1 MIPHRLSMLSAA
13 LLCSVATPCVV
24 QAQSVAA
31 VTAQHVRL
39 SVALTSGWGFQ
50 LGDAAAPPASDTPW
64 QSVEVPHSWNR
75 IGSYLPGS
83 PAAATLN
90 RPINQ
95 TQGIGWYKRTLPDAR
110 LSGSQRLWLEFGAA
124 SRTAEVWLNGQ
135 RLGSHAGGFSTFRFD
150 ATSAY
155 RQGGD
160 NILLVKVD
168 NRAPDTAGVQPT
180 LPLAGDFFVHGGL
193 YRPIKMI
200 VTQAAHFAML
210 DHGGSGVYAQTLGID
225 NGKAA
230 IAILSRVRNDASR
243 ALRGQLVVRFV
254 GQDGKEVARQSSPVR
269 MAGKADGE
277 ARIDLTIDNARL
289 WQGTA
294 DPYLYTMIAELR
306 DAKGALLD
314 SVSQPFGVRTMAL
327 DADHGFLLNGKVVP
341 LHGVGLHQDSGQDGW
356 ALSESDIEKMVST
369 IREMGANTIRLT
381 HYQHGPVV
389 HELADRLGLILW
401 DEIPLVTAWTLSPD
415 QTEAPKAVADNARQQ
430 LVEMIR
436 QNYNHPS
443 VAVWGIANEVDFG
456 PNRPDF
462 IGKAVAEVPDPR
474 GLLTDLNA
482 LAKAED
488 AIRPTVLANCC
499 ENNGMPG
506 VPDVSG
512 ITDGLGINRY
522 MGWYYGKAD
531 DFSSVLDDQHRK
543 HAGQP
548 LALTE
553 YGAGGATS
561 QHSDDPQGGPIN
573 PSGRDQPEEYQAW
586 LHERVWPQVKAKPY
600 LWGSWLWNSFDFATK
615 VRKEG
620 DSVDINTKGL
630 ATYDGAIRKDAWW
643 YYRVNW
649 SAEPAVQIAGKRYVD
664 RAYGVTDI
672 KVYSNAP
679 ETELLVNGTSIG
691 TMRACAFATCVWPG
705 IRLVEGQNRIEARA
719 RFDKGVQIDNVDWTV
734 GRDAATAF
742 RIDSGAILAAADP
755 AHRFGSDAF
764 FEGGAPGTADARKNR
779 YAPIQPAAITGAAN
793 RDQIATFRSGDFTYH
808 IPAKSGR
815 YIVVLHFVEP
825 SAEPG
830 KRVFDVAINGK
841 TALPGFDVA
850 AAAGGTL
857 KAVTRSLPATADKD
871 GITIAFKPKVGQA
884 IVSALEVIPTD
895 MAHRP

>member
-1 MIPHRLSMLSAA
+1 MIPHRLCVPLAA
-13 LLCSVATPCVV
+13 LVCSVVTPGAALAQPVAGSSEQQV
-24 QAQSVAA
+24 RQSV
-31 VTAQHVRL
+31 T
-39 SVALTSGWGFQ
+39 LTSGWSFQ
-50 LGDAAAPPASDTPW
+50 LGDAATPPGSDTTW
-64 QSVEVPHSWNR
+64 QSVAVPHSWNR

-83 PAAATLN
+83 PAAATLD

-95 TQGIGWYKRTLPDAR
+95 TQGVGWYRLTLPGAH
-110 LSGSQRLWLEFGAA
+110 LSGSQRLWLEFEAA

-135 RLGSHAGGFSTFRFD
+135 RLGGHAGGFSAFRFD

-160 NILLVKVD
+160 NILLVKID

-193 YRPIKMI
+193 YRPVKMI

-210 DHGGSGVYAQTLGID
+210 DHGGSGVYAQTRSVD
-225 NGKAA
+225 NGKAT
-230 IAILSRVRNDASR
+230 ISILSRVRNDASR
-243 ALRGQLVVRFV
+243 SLRGQIVVRFV
-254 GQDGKEVARQSSPVR
+254 DPDGREVARQASPLQMGAR
-269 MAGKADGE
+269 ADGE
-277 ARIDLTIDNARL
+277 ARIDLTIEQARL

-294 DPYLYTMIAELR
+294 DPYLYTMIAEFR
-306 DAKGALLD
+306 DARGALLD
-314 SVSQPFGVRTMAL
+314 SVSQPFGIRTIAL
-327 DADHGFLLNGKVVP
+327 DADRGFVLNGKVVA
-341 LHGVGLHQDSGQDGW
+341 LHGVGLHQDSGKDGW

-389 HELADRLGLILW
+389 HALADRLGLILW

-415 QTEAPKAVADNARQQ
+415 ETEAPKAVADNARQQ
-430 LVEMIR
+430 LVELIR

-462 IGKAVAEVPDPR
+462 IGKAVNEVPDPR

-488 AIRPTVLANCC
+488 PIRPTVLANCC

-512 ITDGLGINRY
+512 ITDGLGVNRY

-531 DFSSVLDDQHRK
+531 DFSSVLDGLHKK

-561 QHSDDPQGGPIN
+561 QHSDNPEGGPIN
-573 PSGRDQPEEYQAW
+573 PSGREQPEEYQAW

-620 DSVDINTKGL
+620 DSIDINTKGL
-630 ATYDGAIRKDAWW
+630 VTYDGAIRKDAWW

-649 SAEPAVQIAGKRYVD
+649 SDDPAVQIAGKRYVD

-679 ETELLVNGTSIG
+679 ETELLVDGKSLG
-691 TMRACAFATCVWPG
+691 KMRTCAFATCVWPG
-705 IRLVEGQNRIEARA
+705 VRLIEGQNRIEARA
-719 RFDKGVQIDNVDWTV
+719 RFANAVQTDNVEWTV
-734 GRDAATAF
+734 ALDAAAAF

-755 AHRFGSDAF
+755 ARRFGSDAF
-764 FEGGAPGTADARKNR
+764 FEGGAPGTADTRKNR
-779 YAPIQPAAITGAAN
+779 YAPIQAAAISGASN
-793 RDQIATFRSGDFTYH
+793 RDRAATYRSGDFTYR
-808 IPAKSGR
+808 IPARPGR
-815 YIVVLHFVEP
+815 YTVILHFVEP
-825 SAEPG
+825 SAERG

-841 TALPGFDVA
+841 VAIPGFDVA

-857 KAVTRSLPATADKD
+857 KAITRSLPATAGKD
-871 GITIAFKPKVGQA
+871 GLIIAFKPKVGEA
-884 IVSALEVIPTD
+884 IVSALEVVPVG
-895 MAHRP
+895 AARP

>member
-13 LLCSVATPCVV
+13 LLCSVATPTVLL
-24 QAQSVAA
+24 AQPVAA
-31 VTAQHVRL
+31 AAAQDIRQ

-50 LGDAAAPPASDTPW
+50 MGDSAGPPQGNSTW
-64 QSVEVPHSWNR
+64 QPVEVPHSWNR

-83 PAAATLN
+83 PAATTLN
-90 RPINQ
+90 RPIDQ
-95 TQGIGWYKRTLPDAR
+95 TQGIGWYKLTLPAANM
-110 LSGSQRLWLEFGAA
+110 SGSQRLWLEFEAA

-135 RLGSHAGGFSTFRFD
+135 RLGSHAGGFSAFRFD

-155 RQGGD
+155 RPGGS

-168 NRAPDTAGVQPT
+168 NRSPETKGVQPT

-193 YRPIKMI
+193 YRPVKMI

-210 DHGGSGVYAQTLGID
+210 DHGGSGVYAQTRAID
-225 NGKAA
+225 NGRAA
-230 IAILSRVRNDASR
+230 ISIMSRIRNDAKR
-243 ALRGQLVVRFV
+243 AVRGAVIIRFV
-254 GQDGKEVARQSSPVR
+254 DKDGKDVARQVSPIHMGAR
-269 MAGKADGE
+269 ADGE
-277 ARIDLTIDNARL
+277 ARIDLTIDKAHL

-294 DPYLYTMIAELR
+294 DPYLYTMVAEFR

-327 DADHGFLLNGKVVP
+327 DPDRGFLLNGNVLA
-341 LHGVGLHQDSGQDGW
+341 LHGVGLHQDSGKDGW
-356 ALSESDIEKMVST
+356 ALSEGDIEAMVST
-369 IREMGANTIRLT
+369 IHEMGANTIRLT

-389 HELADRLGLILW
+389 HALADRLGLILW

-415 QTEAPKAVADNARQQ
+415 ETEAPKAVVDNARQQ

-462 IGKAVAEVPDPR
+462 IGKAVSEVPDPR

-488 AIRPTVLANCC
+488 RIRPTVLANCC

-512 ITDGLGINRY
+512 ITDGLGVNRY

-531 DFSSVLDDQHRK
+531 DFSSVLDDLHRK

-561 QHSDDPQGGPIN
+561 QHSDDPEGGPIN
-573 PSGRDQPEEYQAW
+573 ASGRDQPEEYQAW
-586 LHERVWPQVKAKPY
+586 LHERVWPQVKAKSY

-620 DSVDINTKGL
+620 DSIDINTKGL

-649 SAEPAVQIAGKRYVD
+649 SARPAVQIAGKRYVD

-705 IRLVEGQNRIEARA
+705 VRLSEGQNRIEARA
-719 RFDKGVQIDNVDWTV
+719 RFTNGMQSDSADWTA
-734 GRDAATAF
+734 GRDAADTF
-742 RIDSGAILAAADP
+742 RIDSGAILAAPDAT
-755 AHRFGSDAF
+755 HRFGSDAF
-764 FEGGAPGTADARKNR
+764 FEGGTPGTADTRKNR
-779 YAPIQPAAITGAAN
+779 YAPFQSAAITGTAN
-793 RDQIATFRSGDFTYH
+793 RDQAATYRSGDFAYR
-808 IPAKSGR
+808 IPARPGR
-815 YIVVLHFVEP
+815 YTVVLHFVEP
-825 SAEPG
+825 SAERS

-841 TALPGFDVA
+841 TVLAGFDVA
-850 AAAGGTL
+850 ATAGGTL
-857 KAVTRSLPATADKD
+857 KAITRSLPAIAGKE
-871 GITIAFKPKVGQA
+871 GIMIAFKPKVGQA
-884 IVSALEVIPTD
+884 IVSALEIVPV
-895 MAHRP
+895 AAARQ

>member
-1 MIPHRLSMLSAA
+1 MIPHRLCALSAV
-13 LLCSVATPCVV
+13 LLCSVATPTVV
-24 QAQSVAA
+24 LAQSAA
-31 VTAQHVRL
+31 ISAAPEIRQSVT
-39 SVALTSGWGFQ
+39 LTSGWGFQ
-50 LGDAAAPPASDTPW
+50 MGDAAAPPASGTPW
-64 QSVEVPHSWNR
+64 QPVEVPHSWNR

-90 RPINQ
+90 RPIDQ
-95 TQGIGWYKRTLPDAR
+95 TQGIGWYKLTLPDAR
-110 LSGSQRLWLEFGAA
+110 LSGSQRLWLEFQAA

-135 RLGSHAGGFSTFRFD
+135 RLGSHAGGFSAFRFD

-155 RQGGD
+155 RQSGE

-168 NRAPDTAGVQPT
+168 NRAPETLGVQPT

-193 YRPIKMI
+193 YRPVKMI

-210 DHGGSGVYAQTLGID
+210 DHGGSGIYAQTRSID

-230 IAILSRVRNDASR
+230 ISILSRVRNDASR

-254 GQDGKEVARQSSPVR
+254 DHSGQEVARQASPVQLAAR
-269 MAGKADGE
+269 ADGE

-289 WQGTA
+289 WQGTV
-294 DPYLYTMIAELR
+294 DPYLYTMVAEFR

-314 SVSQPFGVRTMAL
+314 SVSQPFGIRTMAL
-327 DADHGFLLNGKVVP
+327 DPDRGFLLNGKITP
-341 LHGVGLHQDSGQDGW
+341 LYGVGLHQDSGQDGW

-381 HYQHGPVV
+381 HYQHGSVV
-389 HELADRLGLILW
+389 HALADKLGLILW

-415 QTEAPKAVADNARQQ
+415 EKEAPKAVADNARQQ

-462 IGKAVAEVPDPR
+462 IGKAVSEVPDPR

-488 AIRPTVLANCC
+488 PIRPTVLANCC

-512 ITDGLGINRY
+512 ITDGLGVNRY

-531 DFSSVLDDQHRK
+531 DFSSVLDGLHKK

-573 PSGRDQPEEYQAW
+573 ASGRDQPEEYQAW

-630 ATYDGAIRKDAWW
+630 VTYDGAIRKDAWW

-649 SAEPAVQIAGKRYVD
+649 SAAPAVQIAGKRYVD

-672 KVYSNAP
+672 KIYSNAP
-679 ETELLVNGTSIG
+679 ETELLVNGKSMG
-691 TMRACAFATCVWPG
+691 TMRTCAFATCVWPG
-705 IRLVEGQNRIEARA
+705 VRLAEGQNRIEARA
-719 RFDKGVQIDNVDWTV
+719 LFANGIQNDSVDWTV
-734 GRDAATAF
+734 GSDAATAF

-755 AHRFGSDAF
+755 GHRFGSDAF
-764 FEGGAPGTADARKNR
+764 FKGGASSTADTRKNR
-779 YAPIQPAAITGAAN
+779 YAPIQAAAISGAAN
-793 RDQIATFRSGDFTYH
+793 RDQAATYRSGDFTYH
-808 IPAKSGR
+808 IPAKPGR
-815 YIVVLHFVEP
+815 YTVRLHFVEP
-825 SAEPG
+825 SAEQG
-830 KRVFDVAINGK
+830 KRLFDVAINGK
-841 TALPGFDVA
+841 VALPGFDIA

-857 KAVTRSLPATADKD
+857 KAITRSLPVAAGKD
-871 GITIAFKPKVGQA
+871 GVLISFKPKVGEA
-884 IVSALEVIPTD
+884 IVSALEVVPVSV
-895 MAHRP
+895 ARP